1 MRMLLE
7 VATIV
12 WLEEEWIL
20 AGVVSVGGVR
30 VNSGVPLLSSSQK
43 LVDCQVGLL
52 ERSINLEE
60 FRDTW
65 LRYVI

>member
-20 AGVVSVGGVR
+20 AGVVWVGGVR

-43 LVDCQVGLL
+43 PVCQVGLL

>member
-20 AGVVSVGGVR
+20 AGGVR

-43 LVDCQVGLL
+43 PVCQVGLL